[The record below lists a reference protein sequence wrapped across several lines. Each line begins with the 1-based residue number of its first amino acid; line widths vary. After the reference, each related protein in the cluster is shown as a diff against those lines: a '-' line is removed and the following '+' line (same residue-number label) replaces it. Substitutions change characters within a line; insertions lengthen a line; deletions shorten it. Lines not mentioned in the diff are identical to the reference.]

1 MYLQTFKTFVKGET
15 NKVLHETFVEDRHL
29 VARYENNWAGGSRFE
44 RVGSQMLKANGQIGL
59 PLRNFFFFIFL
70 TPQCTSG
77 TKKHQKHQHRNP
89 LKNGSLSEN
98 VTKEGERG
106 LFQPLN

>member
-77 TKKHQKHQHRNP
+77 TKNTKNTNTGTPSKWFSFRKHD
-89 LKNGSLSEN
+89 
-98 VTKEGERG
+98 ERG
-106 LFQPLN
+106 